1 MSLAGESRLSKAARG
16 PLNREQIVDAA
27 IQLVDAH
34 GPSALSTRRLG
45 RALGVAGMAIY
56 WHVPNMNALIDAM
69 LEKIWDGVYENP
81 TVRPEDWV
89 DHMRRVMQSIRQVGM
104 EHPHVFGLLGSRP
117 APDRL
122 QRMAAANNALLQRAG
137 FSEELAQ
144 YAIHTLFGH
153 VFWNVLGEL
162 RGYYGAP
169 DDTAVAESRLVSRHS
184 APQASASRVRPN
196 RLFGPGLDII
206 LTGLQTL
213 VANQRTSATE
223 LLSKGANA

>member
-1 MSLAGESRLSKAARG
+1 VTAPPVTKPARGSLARD
-16 PLNREQIVDAA
+16 QIVDAA
-27 IQLVDAH
+27 IQLVDTH

-56 WHVPNMNALIDAM
+56 WHLPNMDALMDAM

-81 TVRPEDWV
+81 TARPDEWV
-89 DHMRRVMQSIRQVGM
+89 AHMRRVMESIRQVGLD
-104 EHPHVFGLLGSRP
+104 HPQVFGLLAVRP

-122 QRMAAANNALLQRAG
+122 QRMAGVNIALLQRAG
-137 FSEELAQ
+137 FSDELAQ

-153 VFWNVLGEL
+153 VFWNVLGEV
-162 RGYYGAP
+162 RGYYGTPMRQARG
-169 DDTAVAESRLVSRHS
+169 SLVR
-184 APQASASRVRPN
+184 RN

-213 VANQRTSATE
+213 VARQRKSATE
-223 LLSKGANA
+223 LLSRGLLTDET

>member
-1 MSLAGESRLSKAARG
+1 MTTAAISKPARG
-16 PLNREQIVDAA
+16 PLTRDQIVDAA
-27 IQLVDAH
+27 IVLVDMH

-56 WHVPNMNALIDAM
+56 WHLPNMDALIDAM

-81 TVRPEDWV
+81 SARPEDWV
-89 DHMRRVMQSIRQVGM
+89 THMRRVMESIREVGM
-104 EHPHVFGLLGSRP
+104 QHPHVFGLLGTRP
-117 APDRL
+117 APGRL
-122 QRMAAANNALLQRAG
+122 QRMAAANTALLRRAG

-169 DDTAVAESRLVSRHS
+169 SRARGNRADH
-184 APQASASRVRPN
+184 PN
-196 RLFGPGLDII
+196 GLFGPGLDII
-206 LTGLQTL
+206 LTGLLTL
-213 VANQRTSATE
+213 VARQRASASD
-223 LLSKGANA
+223 LF